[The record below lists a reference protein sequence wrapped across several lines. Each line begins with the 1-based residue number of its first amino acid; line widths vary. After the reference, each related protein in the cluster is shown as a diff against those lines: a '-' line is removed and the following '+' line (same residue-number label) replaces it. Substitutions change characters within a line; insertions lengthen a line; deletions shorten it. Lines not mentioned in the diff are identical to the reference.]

1 MMKKEFE
8 NGRAVLAALFAVCVA
23 SAAIPQSL
31 QAQATILTAC
41 YVPDVGVVYRIKET
55 GLPGACTETTH
66 VEFTWNVEGPAGPQG
81 APGPQGAAGISGLE
95 FVTVS
100 VTHTVD
106 ISEGLIEGQ
115 ATCPSGKSVIG
126 GSSVITAPVSGDIS
140 SSMAFIGDF
149 KVSGIQAWKAVFL
162 RRNTGTRSFDVTAIC
177 ANVA

>member
-81 APGPQGAAGISGLE
+81 AAGISGLE

-100 VTHTVD
+100 VIHTQD

-126 GSSVITAPVSGDIS
+126 GSSVITAPVSGDIA

-162 RRNTGTRSFDVTAIC
+162 RRNTGTRSFDETAIC
-177 ANVA
+177 ENVA

>member
-8 NGRAVLAALFAVCVA
+8 NGRAVVIALFAVCVA
-23 SAAIPQSL
+23 SAAIPQGL
-31 QAQATILTAC
+31 QAQVTILTAC

-66 VEFTWNVEGPAGPQG
+66 VEFTWNMEGPAGPQG

-100 VTHTVD
+100 VIHTQD
-106 ISEGLIEGQ
+106 IGEGLIEGQ

-140 SSMAFIGDF
+140 GSMAFIGDF
-149 KVSGIQAWKAVFL
+149 KVSGMQAWKAVFL

>member
-8 NGRAVLAALFAVCVA
+8 NGRAVVVALFAVCVA

-31 QAQATILTAC
+31 QAQTTILTAC

-55 GLPGACTETTH
+55 GLPGACMETTH
-66 VEFTWNVEGPAGPQG
+66 VEFTWNMEGPAGPQG
-81 APGPQGAAGISGLE
+81 APGTQGAAGISGLE

-100 VTHTVD
+100 VVHTQD

-149 KVSGIQAWKAVFL
+149 KVSGMQAWKAVFL
-162 RRNTGTRSFDVTAIC
+162 RRNSGTRSFDVTAIC

>member
-8 NGRAVLAALFAVCVA
+8 NGRAVVAALFAVCVA

-41 YVPDVGVVYRIKET
+41 YVPDVGVVYRVKET

-66 VEFTWNVEGPAGPQG
+66 VEFTWNMEGPAGPQG

-100 VTHTVD
+100 VIHTQD
-106 ISEGLIEGQ
+106 IGEGLIEGQ

-149 KVSGIQAWKAVFL
+149 KVSGMQAWKATYL

-177 ANVA
+177 ANVD